1 MSFFF
6 VVVLLPSHFFIF
18 GCAGSVLLLGFSLI
32 KASRSYSQVV
42 VQGLL
47 LFQSK
52 DAQASVVATP
62 RLQRTGSIVPW
73 WLSGKKPPANA
84 RDTDSIPD
92 LGRSHV
98 PRGH

>member
-1 MSFFF
+1 M
-6 VVVLLPSHFFIF
+6 
-18 GCAGSVLLLGFSLI
+18 
-32 KASRSYSQVV
+32 
-42 VQGLL
+42 
-47 LFQSK
+47 FQSK

-62 RLQRTGSIVPW
+62 RLQSTGSTVPW

-92 LGRSHV
+92 LGRSHM